1 MKQSI
6 FNSIINLTESS
17 ILIYNSYSDSFFIVK
32 KELQALF
39 HDIQKVKSKFP
50 KLYRCFVKAGIY
62 INNNIDELYNLKE
75 TYKKIAYNDSNFF
88 LMINPTLDCNFK
100 CWYCYEN
107 HIKTSEMDTTNLAKV
122 KILIN
127 NILETNI
134 NYFTLSFF
142 GGEPFLKYQQVVLPL
157 IKYTSEL
164 CKLKNIYFNISFT
177 SNGSLITS
185 KRILEMKNMGPLAVQ
200 ITLDGNKE
208 THNRI
213 RFFQNNKGSYDIIT
227 QNIYNL
233 ISNGCHVRLRIN
245 YTQNTINTI
254 KDIISDFS
262 SVTDEMKKNMLI
274 DFHRVWQD
282 KDSMDIIPKI
292 RELANEFRNNG
303 FKVLYNSLNEITNCC
318 YADKKNTAIINFN
331 GDVYKCSAKDFTKEN
346 RNGFLN
352 EEGQIIWNQPPQ
364 HRLSLKL
371 DNKPCQK
378 CRIAPLCGGGC
389 TSFII
394 NRKKEGEEYCL
405 YNYDNDIIDK
415 LILDRFETYCK

>member
-6 FNSIINLTESS
+6 FNSIIDLTESS
-17 ILIYNSYSDSFFIVK
+17 ILIYNSYSDYFFVVK
-32 KELQALF
+32 KEIKNILS
-39 HDIQKVKSKFP
+39 DIQAVKNSFP
-50 KLYRCFVKAGIY
+50 KLYRRFIQARIY
-62 INNNIDELYNLKE
+62 VGNSEDELYSLKE
-75 TYKKIAYNDSNFF
+75 RYEKIAYNDSNFF

-100 CWYCYEN
+100 CWYCYEK
-107 HIKTSEMDTTNLAKV
+107 HIKNSEMNNTNLLKV
-122 KILIN
+122 KKLIN
-127 NILETNI
+127 NILSTNI
-134 NYFTLSFF
+134 NSFTLSFF
-142 GGEPFLKYQQVVLPL
+142 GGEPFLKYKQVVLPL
-157 IKYTSEL
+157 IKYTSEQCDL
-164 CKLKNIYFNISFT
+164 RNIHFNISFT
-177 SNGSLITS
+177 SNGSLLTS
-185 KRILEMKNMGPLAVQ
+185 KRILEIKNMGPLAVQ

-208 THNRI
+208 AHNQI
-213 RFFQNNKGSYDIIT
+213 RSFQNNKGSYNIII

-245 YTQNTINTI
+245 YTQNSIDTI

-262 SVTDEMKKNMLI
+262 SATDEMKKNMLI

-292 RELANEFRNNG
+292 RDLAGEFRNNG
-303 FKVLYNSLNEITNCC
+303 FKVLYNSLNEIANCC

-346 RNGFLN
+346 RDGFLN

-364 HRLSLKL
+364 YRLSLKL
-371 DNKPCQK
+371 DNKPCQR

-389 TSFII
+389 TNFII
-394 NRKKEGEEYCL
+394 NRKKEGKEYCL